1 MNPNETQDM
10 QPQWQM
16 ALGAWW
22 VVLPLTKTMN
32 PRQRQRHTEAGTLF
46 STIHLEH
53 GYCCGGWGLSGAL
66 SVQQPHDLVVTLRG
80 SEASDMC
87 VGSCVG
93 SDWGC
98 VGSVQCGVSTDG
110 KQAGGRF
117 TRHNEHRLIPLS
129 VVSVGQ

>member
-1 MNPNETQDM
+1 MVGGAAPDKDNEPTTETETHRGGNP
-10 QPQWQM
+10 
-16 ALGAWW
+16 
-22 VVLPLTKTMN
+22 
-32 PRQRQRHTEAGTLF
+32 F